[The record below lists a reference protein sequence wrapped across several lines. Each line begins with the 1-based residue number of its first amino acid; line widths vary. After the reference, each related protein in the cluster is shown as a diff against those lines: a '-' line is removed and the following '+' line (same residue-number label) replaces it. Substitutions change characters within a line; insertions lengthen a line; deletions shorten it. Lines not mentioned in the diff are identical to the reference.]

1 MNESDKYDL
10 SCPVISIIKQF
21 ASWQETIN
29 TNDANT
35 VDSTV
40 LPRMAML
47 PSSLLLLIFTFSTFI
62 NAEFTVPTGASSL
75 IPSCAQICFESFVI
89 NNWPSVCSDTPSLDC
104 LCENESA
111 SSYTIGE
118 GAVQCI
124 MSEASIGFCKGD
136 DSSNETVLKA
146 YDMCSSDK
154 QALPNTHSTL
164 TATLVLQSGSASI
177 VQIAPVSTTKAS
189 GSKTS
194 STAPATT
201 SATSTTAASSTT
213 GSPSAAAATSYNTS
227 PEKKNE
233 ALSTAQIA
241 GIVVAGV
248 GGSALALGLIL
259 LFACY
264 RRRRREKRD
273 SGYLP
278 FQEEPSISI
287 KSQSHFGI
295 SKPVDPSPAS
305 MRPLT
310 PTGPFLGGRMPP
322 RVPPRGEAP
331 SPNPF
336 SQRNVIPDNI
346 GLAMTS
352 ESPDRNLLTPH
363 GYNIEEFRGPSPL
376 LPERPVLTLQVP
388 IRPNSHVEAPYQQQ
402 QQQQQQQTSTL
413 PMNRQSLDTQFE
425 DDDSCSTAVASETP
439 WNAATYSYNPSEK
452 VLEVGSGNLQTM
464 RPIQHPNPT
473 YYQPPRVE
481 DEHSPNNETHS
492 IIDSYKNS
500 STEPDFYIRP
510 LNLSQNFSQPRRP
523 ENAANPQVAR
533 EMSVKYPATAT
544 SSVYST
550 ATHVQRPPSAEID
563 RLNSLMQTNP
573 SFRRVMRKSGYN
585 PTGPY
590 DQTRTSVGSMTSFE
604 TVDSINAEPQ
614 ELPDNNLSP
623 VVESPSSDYG
633 HSSVNYP
640 KIKNSARQSR
650 GPNALSSL
658 PQPPPP
664 AVTSPPR
671 PGTAHSNKPWQEA
684 EIASQKERMTYLG
697 LQPPPGPLIRKS
709 EDFFR
714 SSLAKQAPP
723 PPPPMPLPLPPI
735 KFNTQSPAALLLSS
749 KRRSP
754 APPPLA
760 LPSESNQSQPSQ
772 NQNQNGS
779 KWKLLQRSGS
789 SASSNNNSYN
799 NTGTNGT
806 TNTTESED
814 TTALKSP
821 YWRPQILNNLLR
833 KDSVSKAQAQ
843 THAQAQARSQP
854 QPQSQDQQYQA
865 QDINKY
871 VYQHENGT
879 EQIVYIANGELPK
892 TPGWVP
898 KLTPTRRGNDMF
910 LSVQ

>member
-1 MNESDKYDL
+1 
-10 SCPVISIIKQF
+10 
-21 ASWQETIN
+21 
-29 TNDANT
+29 
-35 VDSTV
+35 
-40 LPRMAML
+40 
-47 PSSLLLLIFTFSTFI
+47 
-62 NAEFTVPTGASSL
+62 
-75 IPSCAQICFESFVI
+75 
-89 NNWPSVCSDTPSLDC
+89 
-104 LCENESA
+104 
-111 SSYTIGE
+111 
-118 GAVQCI
+118 
-124 MSEASIGFCKGD
+124 
-136 DSSNETVLKA
+136 
-146 YDMCSSDK
+146 MCSSDK

-177 VQIAPVSTTKAS
+177 VQIAPVSTTAS

-201 SATSTTAASSTT
+201 SATSTTASSSSSTT
-213 GSPSAAAATSYNTS
+213 GSPSAAAATSSNTS

-233 ALSTAQIA
+233 ELSTAQIA

-295 SKPVDPSPAS
+295 SRPVDPSPAS

-310 PTGPFLGGRMPP
+310 PTGPFLGARMPP

-336 SQRNVIPDNI
+336 SPRNAIPENI

-376 LPERPVLTLQVP
+376 LPERPVLHLQVP
-388 IRPNSHVEAPYQQQ
+388 NQPNSQVEALSYQPQQQ
-402 QQQQQQQTSTL
+402 QQQQQQQTNTL

-439 WNAATYSYNPSEK
+439 WNAATYSYNPSDK
-452 VLEVGSGNLQTM
+452 ILEVGAGNLQTM

-481 DEHSPNNETHS
+481 DEHSPNETHS
-492 IIDSYKNS
+492 IIDSYKDS
-500 STEPDFYIRP
+500 SAEPDFYIRP
-510 LNLSQNFSQPRRP
+510 LNLSQNFSQPRKP
-523 ENAANPQVAR
+523 ENVAKPQVTRDA
-533 EMSVKYPATAT
+533 SVKYPATAT
-544 SSVYST
+544 SSIYST
-550 ATHVQRPPSAEID
+550 SSHVQRPPSAEID

-573 SFRRVMRKSGYN
+573 SFRRVMRKSAYN
-585 PTGPY
+585 SMGPY

-650 GPNALSSL
+650 GPTAMSSF

-684 EIASQKERMTYLG
+684 EIANQKERMTYLG

-735 KFNTQSPAALLLSS
+735 KFNTQSPAALLQSS

-760 LPSESNQSQPSQ
+760 LRSESNQSQTSQ
-772 NQNQNGS
+772 NQASQTQNQTGS
-779 KWKLLQRSGS
+779 KWKILQRSGS
-789 SASSNNNSYN
+789 SASSNNTYN

-806 TNTTESED
+806 TNTAESED

-833 KDSVSKAQAQ
+833 KDSVSKAQAR
-843 THAQAQARSQP
+843 AQP
-854 QPQSQDQQYQA
+854 QPQEQQYQT
-865 QDINKY
+865 QDLNKF
-871 VYQHENGT
+871 VYHHEDGT
-879 EQIVYIANGELPK
+879 EQIIYLANGELPK

>member
-1 MNESDKYDL
+1 
-10 SCPVISIIKQF
+10 
-21 ASWQETIN
+21 
-29 TNDANT
+29 
-35 VDSTV
+35 
-40 LPRMAML
+40 
-47 PSSLLLLIFTFSTFI
+47 
-62 NAEFTVPTGASSL
+62 
-75 IPSCAQICFESFVI
+75 
-89 NNWPSVCSDTPSLDC
+89 
-104 LCENESA
+104 
-111 SSYTIGE
+111 
-118 GAVQCI
+118 
-124 MSEASIGFCKGD
+124 
-136 DSSNETVLKA
+136 
-146 YDMCSSDK
+146 MCSSDK

-177 VQIAPVSTTKAS
+177 VQIAPVSATQ
-189 GSKTS
+189 GSSSRTS

-201 SATSTTAASSTT
+201 LATSTTTPSSTT
-213 GSPSAAAATSYNTS
+213 GSPSAAAATSSSSS

-278 FQEEPSISI
+278 FQEEPSMSI

-295 SKPVDPSPAS
+295 SKPMDPSLAS
-305 MRPLT
+305 MQPLT
-310 PTGPFLGGRMPP
+310 PTGPFLGARMPP

-336 SQRNVIPDNI
+336 SQRNAIPENI

-352 ESPDRNLLTPH
+352 ESPDHNLLTPH
-363 GYNIEEFRGPSPL
+363 GYNIEEFRRPSPL
-376 LPERPVLTLQVP
+376 LPERPVLTLKVP
-388 IRPNSHVEAPYQQQ
+388 IQQNSQVGASSYQPQQLQPN
-402 QQQQQQQTSTL
+402 TL
-413 PMNRQSLDTQFE
+413 PMNRQSVDTQFE
-425 DDDSCSTAVASETP
+425 DDDSAITAVASEAP
-439 WNAATYSYNPSEK
+439 WNAATYSYKSPDE
-452 VLEVGSGNLQTM
+452 VLEVGAGNLQTM
-464 RPIQHPNPT
+464 QPIQQPNPT

-481 DEHSPNNETHS
+481 DEHSPNDTHS
-492 IIDSYKNS
+492 IIDSYKDS
-500 STEPDFYIRP
+500 SVEPDFYVRP
-510 LNLSQNFSQPRRP
+510 LNLSQNFSQPRKP
-523 ENAANPQVAR
+523 ENAAKPQVNR
-533 EMSVKYPATAT
+533 NMSVKYPATAT
-544 SSVYST
+544 SSIYST
-550 ATHVQRPPSAEID
+550 TSHVERPPSAEID

-573 SFRRVMRKSGYN
+573 SFRRVMRKSAYKSM
-585 PTGPY
+585 GPY

-633 HSSVNYP
+633 RSSVNYP

-650 GPNALSSL
+650 GPIVMSSL

-664 AVTSPPR
+664 AVTSPAR
-671 PGTAHSNKPWQEA
+671 PTTAHSNKPWQEA
-684 EIASQKERMTYLG
+684 EIANQKERMTYLG

-714 SSLAKQAPP
+714 SSLAKQAPS

-735 KFNTQSPAALLLSS
+735 KVGAQSPGGIIQGG

-760 LPSESNQSQPSQ
+760 LHTQSNQNQTSPNQTPQ

-779 KWKLLQRSGS
+779 KWKLLQRSAS
-789 SASSNNNSYN
+789 SASSNNNGYAN
-799 NTGTNGT
+799 AGTNGT

-814 TTALKSP
+814 TLALKSP

-833 KDSVSKAQAQ
+833 KDSVSKAQAR
-843 THAQAQARSQP
+843 AKP
-854 QPQSQDQQYQA
+854 QQHEQQYEA
-865 QDINKY
+865 QESNKIIY
-871 VYQHENGT
+871 RHEDGT
-879 EQIVYIANGELPK
+879 EQIISIDSGNLPK

-898 KLTPTRRGNDMF
+898 KLTPTRRGNDMV
-910 LSVQ
+910 LNVQ